1 MNDKYI
7 NPPFELEE
15 KTKDELNLTMVKMIF
30 KILYRKNKITKKEFD
45 SLIKNADRTSKL
57 ENN

>member
-1 MNDKYI
+1 MNDKCI

-15 KTKDELNLTMVKMIF
+15 KEKVELNLTMAKMLF
-30 KILYRKNKITKKEFD
+30 KILYKKNKITKKEFE
-45 SLIKNADRTSKL
+45 SLIKNANRTSKL